1 MQPRYIPSVKRIV
14 GGAVTRFKLKEIV
27 IIFVSFQILLPLPSH
42 TFHPQPR
49 RNKYLSNQIIHQNHT
64 KSNVKLFSFP
74 SINQPFAITLSYTW
88 KKANIYK
95 TKHKDPPVRINI
107 PLKESKKNQ
116 EEEEKETSIK
126 SLSLLEKE
134 REEKQAAWRRGRKG
148 YRKERERE
156 RARVW
161 QARGL
166 VLPYV
171 TDSRGSADS
180 WATGRFTGSWTG
192 HNSPPPDNS

>member
-1 MQPRYIPSVKRIV
+1 MQPRYIPFVKRIV

-27 IIFVSFQILLPLPSH
+27 IIFVSFQILLPLPFY

-74 SINQPFAITLSYTW
+74 PINQPFAITLPYTW
-88 KKANIYK
+88 KKANIYE
-95 TKHKDPPVRINI
+95 TKHTIKDPPIRINI

-148 YRKERERE
+148 YRKERER
-156 RARVW
+156 ARVW